1 MEAKKKAKKIVKPKK
16 EAEEKKP
23 EEKNIDLSNIDE
35 RVNEIN
41 KNKGF
46 VIAISINPKENR
58 TDTALSIK
66 GITIND
72 VLAEIEKFKIAF
84 MFGAQR
90 NAQQNLQQGQQ
101 QSQQQQ
107 QMQAQKPKEEEH
119 LSYAH

>member
-1 MEAKKKAKKIVKPKK
+1 MEAKKKAKIVKPKK
-16 EAEEKKP
+16 EASKEKKP
-23 EEKNIDLSNIDE
+23 EQKNIDMTNIDE
-35 RVNEIN
+35 RINEIN

-46 VIAISINPKENR
+46 VIAISINPQENR

-84 MFGAQR
+84 MFGAQK
-90 NAQQNLQQGQQ
+90 NAQQQAHQ
-101 QSQQQQ
+101 QSQQQG
-107 QMQAQKPKEEEH
+107 QMQAQKPKEEEP